1 MRGGRFRLVISSPN
15 SISSQKNYNSGG
27 PLETAKEA
35 PHIQIYHDAAHARK
49 IQLSLR

>member
-1 MRGGRFRLVISSPN
+1 VTSSPN
-15 SISSQKNYNSGG
+15 SISSQKNYNSGD

-35 PHIQIYHDAAHARK
+35 RTPHIQIYHDAAHASK